1 MKEKFQ
7 KSLLFG
13 VTNCFQSYFTTD
25 QSKALKA
32 LKFRQSVKDM
42 FEHSYENLNLFLA

>member
-13 VTNCFQSYFTTD
+13 VTNCFQSYFATD
-25 QSKALKA
+25 QSKA